1 MRHRT
6 TWAPVLA
13 IVAAGAV
20 AAACTESATAPGTTT
35 TPAGAT
41 TSSKVSLSV
50 ASGSGSRASASKS
63 PRLSVS
69 QTVGGDELVLDSV
82 SLVLREIELKRQD
95 NDTCESSADAC
106 EEFETGPI
114 LLELPL
120 DGTVDQQVS
129 VDVPAGTYDKLEF
142 EIHKPEDDGN
152 EVDRAFLQDHPDFA
166 RISIRARGTF
176 NGTDFTFTSDLNA
189 EQEKALVP
197 ALVVDGSSGPTN
209 VTLSVDASTWF
220 VASDGSLIDPSTA
233 NKGGANEN
241 VVKDNI
247 IASLRAF
254 EDRDEDG
261 MEDGS

>member
-1 MRHRT
+1 MRQRT
-6 TWAPVLA
+6 RWAPVLA

-20 AAACTESATAPGTTT
+20 AAACTQSATAPGTTA
-35 TPAGAT
+35 PLGGS
-41 TSSKVSLSV
+41 TSSSRVTLSV
-50 ASGSGSRASASKS
+50 AGGSGTGASASMT
-63 PRLSVS
+63 PALSVS
-69 QTVGGDELVLDSV
+69 QTSGSDELVLDSV
-82 SLVLREIELKRQD
+82 SLVLREIELKRQED
-95 NDTCESSADAC
+95 DTCESSADAC

-114 LLELPL
+114 LLSLPL

-129 VDVPAGTYDKLEF
+129 VDVPAGTYDELEF

-152 EVDRAFLQDHPDFA
+152 EVDQAFLQDHPDFA

-189 EQEKALVP
+189 EQEKALAP

-220 VASDGSLIDPSTA
+220 VAGDGSLIDPSTA

-241 VVKDNI
+241 LVKDNI
-247 IASLRAF
+247 IASIRTF

-261 MEDGS
+261 AEDGS